1 MGYRLSKI
9 ATRTGDDGSTGLGDG
24 SRVPKHALRVVALG
38 DVDELNSQLGLLLCE
53 SLPDTVRGQL
63 TAIQNELF
71 QVGGELAV
79 PGFHWL
85 EETALLRIDNWLAEM
100 NTELPPLQEFIL
112 PGGCRSAALSH
123 VARAMARRAE
133 RSVVALA
140 AAEAGVS
147 PRLQQYLNRL
157 SDALFVLARLLNRYE
172 GGQEVMWQKP
182 QAPEESTQ

>member
-24 SRVPKHALRVVALG
+24 SRVPKYALRVVALG

-53 SLPDTVRGQL
+53 TLPDTVRVQL
-63 TAIQNELF
+63 TTIQNELF

-85 EETALLRIDNWLAEM
+85 EEAALLRVDNWLAEM
-100 NTELPPLQEFIL
+100 NAELPPLKEFIL
-112 PGGCRSAALSH
+112 PGGGRSAALSH
-123 VARAMARRAE
+123 VARAVARRAE

-140 AAEAGVS
+140 AEEAGVS

-157 SDALFVLARLLNRYE
+157 SDALFVLARLLNRHE

-182 QAPEESTQ
+182 QPPEVSNQ

>member
-53 SLPDTVRGQL
+53 TLPDTVRVQL
-63 TAIQNELF
+63 TTIQNELF

-85 EETALLRIDNWLAEM
+85 EEAALLRVDNWLAEM
-100 NTELPPLQEFIL
+100 NAELPPLKEFIL

-123 VARAMARRAE
+123 VARAVARRAE
-133 RSVVALA
+133 RSIVALA
-140 AAEAGVS
+140 AEEAGVS

-157 SDALFVLARLLNRYE
+157 SDALFVLARLLNRHE

-182 QAPEESTQ
+182 QPPEVSNQ